1 MVLLVSLLKASLV
14 LALAQLIASAVR
26 SLSAAAKHLLLT
38 AGLAAFLLMPLFAW
52 LAPAWSVKVETLPD
66 PVTLRAAMP
75 LVTSPPPIG
84 NTVVDTPRAL
94 SLGEAAALLWLLG
107 AGVVFLHLIRSAM
120 RVRSIVAGA
129 VPPSARLTELLAET
143 RARLAIAAPVRLFR
157 SDRIHVPM
165 VWGVRSG
172 TLLLPEVAEEWPD
185 EHLRATFI
193 HELGHLQRLDY
204 VSLTLMNL
212 VSALLWW
219 QPQVWLA
226 RRQALMA
233 GERACDDL
241 VLRAG
246 ERASAYAMH
255 LLHVAGMTPRRESL
269 SALLAMSRPSQL
281 EGRMQAILST
291 SVNRQTIG
299 GKRLMISLVSFL
311 TVVVPLSVMQI
322 AALPAVAAVKE
333 IATPVA
339 VVAPV
344 TAVASVT
351 APAVAAEPA
360 PARAEAVVAEALVE
374 EVEGP
379 AVVEAAPVSSVSP
392 VVASAAPV
400 VSAATPVVVATPATA
415 SVEPAIAPAV
425 TPSVPPAAIPVLSQT
440 DIGSRPFRVL
450 DRVEGRSCTLKLKRP
465 VNPADLSHNPAG
477 ALAMQRLLQNAKA
490 QGADAVTNLKCSR
503 EIRIGLGCPTA
514 VVCEA
519 DAIRFDG

>member
-14 LALAQLIASAVR
+14 LALAQLNASAVR
-26 SLSAAAKHLLLT
+26 RMSAAAKHLLLT
-38 AGLAAFLLMPLFAW
+38 AGLAAFLVIPLFAW
-52 LAPAWSVKVETLPD
+52 LAPEWRVAVETLPD
-66 PVTLRAAMP
+66 PATLRAAMP
-75 LVTSPPPIG
+75 VASNPLPLG
-84 NTVVDTPRAL
+84 NTVSDSPRTL
-94 SLGEAAALLWLLG
+94 GLGEAAALLWTLG
-107 AGVVFLHLIRSAM
+107 ASAVFLHLIRSAI
-120 RVRSIVAGA
+120 RVRSIVAEA
-129 VPPSARLTELLAET
+129 VPPSARLAGLLAET

-204 VSLTLMNL
+204 VSLALMNL

-219 QPQVWLA
+219 HPQVWLA
-226 RRQALMA
+226 RRHALME

-246 ERASAYAMH
+246 ERASEYALH

-291 SVNRQTIG
+291 SINRQTIG

-311 TVVVPLSVMQI
+311 AVVVPLSVMQI

-333 IATPVA
+333 VAMPVP

-344 TAVASVT
+344 AEAVSVP
-351 APAVAAEPA
+351 APAVAAA
-360 PARAEAVVAEALVE
+360 PVRLEAAVAEAVE
-374 EVEGP
+374 EVE
-379 AVVEAAPVSSVSP
+379 AVEAVEAAPVAS
-392 VVASAAPV
+392 VASTVAIAAPV
-400 VSAATPVVVATPATA
+400 VSEAAPSVASTPATV
-415 SVEPAIAPAV
+415 SVEAAVAPAV
-425 TPSVPPAAIPVLSQT
+425 IPTVPAAGIPILSPA
-440 DIGSRPFRVL
+440 DIGSRSFRVL
-450 DRVEGRSCTLKLKRP
+450 DQVEGRACTLKLKRP
-465 VNPADLSHNPAG
+465 VNPADLSNNPAG

-490 QGADAVTNLKCSR
+490 QGADAVTNLKCAR
-503 EIRIGLGCPTA
+503 EIRIGLSCPTA
-514 VVCEA
+514 VTCEA
-519 DAIRFDG
+519 DAIRFD